1 MRDELNRL
9 QLFEYR
15 LKGADPQQVLGK
27 GFAIVADGSGER
39 IVSVGAMQ
47 PGDTVKLLMRDG
59 TVEVQV
65 KKVVKN

>member
-15 LKGADPQQVLGK
+15 LKGADPQQVLAK
-27 GFAIVADGSGER
+27 GFAIVADESGER
-39 IVSVGAMQ
+39 IASAGAMQ
-47 PGDTVKLLMRDG
+47 QGDTVKLLMRDG